1 MIDNEL
7 CQQYRQVVDNLRIA
21 FKKICLY
28 RFCEEVVKKLSKI
41 LR

>member
-7 CQQYRQVVDNLRIA
+7 RQQYRQAVDDLRIA
-21 FKKICLY
+21 FKETYLY
-28 RFCEEVVKKLSKI
+28 GLCEEIVKKLSKI

>member
-7 CQQYRQVVDNLRIA
+7 RQQYRQAVDDLRTV
-21 FKKICLY
+21 FKKTGLY
-28 RFCEEVVKKLSKI
+28 RFYEKVMKKLSKI